1 MKRLKHKAA
10 EALKNMAQSQVMR
23 LLMAT
28 NLLVYSGHVAAQ
40 SMGGGIQLPMGK
52 FFCDVAGAMQS
63 QWAPGIILIVIIV
76 EAFLFLVVK
85 KGVLQM
91 LMVVLLAAT
100 LALSAGKFLKIIS
113 PNHSCQ
119 AID

>member
-1 MKRLKHKAA
+1 MKKLKSKVA
-10 EALKNMAQSQVMR
+10 EVLKSMAQSRVMR

-28 NLLVYSGHVAAQ
+28 NLLAYSGHVMAQ
-40 SMGGGIQLPMGK
+40 QAIQLPMGDV
-52 FFCDVAGAMQS
+52 FCNVASAMQS

-85 KGVLQM
+85 KGVMQM

-100 LALSAGKFLKIIS
+100 LALSAGKFLNFIK
-113 PNHSCQ
+113 PNAGCAAVS
-119 AID
+119 

>member
-1 MKRLKHKAA
+1 MRKLKHKAA
-10 EALKNMAQSQVMR
+10 EILKSMAQSRVMR

-28 NLLVYSGHVAAQ
+28 NLLAYSGHVAAQ
-40 SMGGGIQLPMGK
+40 SAGGINLPMGDV
-52 FFCDVAGAMQS
+52 FCKVAAAMQS

-100 LALSAGKFLKIIS
+100 LALSAGKFLNFIK
-113 PNHSCQ
+113 PNAGCAAVS
-119 AID
+119 